1 MTETVFL
8 TGATGFVGTQTARR
22 LMAREGLRLVVLVRG
37 KDRVEAAARLE
48 RTWWP
53 WPELAGVIGTRVE
66 VLAGDVSLPR
76 LGLEQQ
82 AYGDL
87 AARLTHVIHSAA
99 DLRLDGPV
107 EELRKINGQGSA
119 RVVELALAAHRHHGL
134 TRLAHLSTAYVAGKR
149 TGPVPEESL
158 SDADG
163 FSNTYEQTKFEG
175 ERLVRDAAK
184 ELPLSVFRPGMIVGD
199 SRTGEIATFNTV
211 YVPLRLYLAGKLPVM
226 PCRGN
231 LPVNVVPVDYVADA
245 ISRLTF
251 DDSAVGRTFHLTVP
265 PRLLPTA
272 RELLDA
278 VREWAAGALNI
289 RLRAPVMVSV
299 PESLLDRKVL
309 RAVPSALLS
318 YFKEDR
324 QFGTDN
330 TEGLLGPCAMN
341 WREVLPRLLEYGAS
355 QGFLHASGRTAHE
368 QVVFRLQSRTRPVR
382 FHEIADG
389 RETTRTA
396 AEVRQEISRAVGGLR
411 ALGVARGDRIAVAGL
426 NGVRYLVLDVALGL
440 CGAVSVPLYYTTP
453 AAEMD
458 DILRSSGS
466 RLLFIGAPGLIP
478 ELAKSG
484 VHLPVISF
492 CRKLPGPAPGLG
504 IMPWEDFLEL
514 GSGFDQ
520 SPAAVRLSD
529 DATLR
534 FTSGTTGR
542 PKGALFRHDQVR
554 WMARTIASLIPWKVR
569 VRPASWLSFLPMSHV
584 VEGILG
590 TYSPWYLPAPI
601 DIWFLEDFRALSGA
615 LPKARPSVFFSVP
628 RFYEKLWDSFT
639 SRPLGRLYRGLP
651 DGLLQK
657 LLLPVVRYTV
667 LRAAG
672 LNRCAQLISGSAPAS
687 PALLACF
694 EKLGIT
700 IHNAYGLTEAP
711 LVTLNRFGANKPGTV
726 GAPLPETQVRI
737 AADGE
742 VLVKGPQV
750 TTGYDERAGA
760 IRQPFDDGWL
770 LTGDLGHLEDGS
782 LVLDGRKKDL
792 IVTSYG
798 KNIHPGKIETM
809 LKGIP
814 GIVEAMVIGEGRP
827 FCTALLWARDAAAD
841 VEECIREMNGR
852 LSHPEQIKKWSVLK
866 NDLSIEG
873 GELTGNLKLKRQI
886 ILRRFGATID
896 GMYAAG
902 RESA

>member
-22 LMAREGLRLVVLVRG
+22 LMARDGLRLVVLVRG
-37 KDRVEAAARLE
+37 KDRAEAAARLE
-48 RTWWP
+48 RTWWL
-53 WPELAGVIGTRVE
+53 WPELAGAIGTRVE

-76 LGLEQQ
+76 LGLGQET
-82 AYGDL
+82 YDGL
-87 AARLTHVIHSAA
+87 AARVTHIIHSAA

-107 EELRKINGQGSA
+107 EELRKINVQGSA
-119 RVVELALAAHRHHGL
+119 QVVELALAAQRHHGL
-134 TRLAHLSTAYVAGKR
+134 ARLAHVSTAYVAGRR

-175 ERLVRDAAK
+175 ERLVRDTAK
-184 ELPLSVFRPGMIVGD
+184 GLPLSIFRPGMIVGD

-245 ISRLTF
+245 IARLTF
-251 DDSAVGRTFHLTVP
+251 DDRAVGRTFHLTVP

-272 RELLDA
+272 CELLEA
-278 VREWAAGALNI
+278 VRAWAAQALNV
-289 RLRAPVMVSV
+289 RLRAPVMISV
-299 PESLLDRKVL
+299 PDSVLDRKLL
-309 RAVPSALLS
+309 RAIPSALLS

-324 QFGTDN
+324 QFGTEN
-330 TEGLLGPCAMN
+330 TEGLLGPCTMN
-341 WREVLPRLLEYGAS
+341 WKDALPRLLEYGAS
-355 QGFLHASGRTAHE
+355 QGFLHTSGRTAHE

-382 FHEIADG
+382 FHEIAEG
-389 RETTRTA
+389 KEATRTA
-396 AEVRQEISRAVGGLR
+396 ADVRQEISRAVSGLR
-411 ALGVARGDRIAVAGL
+411 ALGVARGDRIAIAGL

-478 ELAKSG
+478 ELAKCE
-484 VHLPVISF
+484 VRLPVISF
-492 CRKLPGPAPGLG
+492 CRKLPETAAGLR
-504 IMPWEDFLEL
+504 IMPWGDFVQL
-514 GSGFDQ
+514 GRGRDSVVA
-520 SPAAVRLSD
+520 PVRLSD

-554 WMARTIASLIPWKVR
+554 WMAQTIASLVPWKAR

-590 TYSPWYLPAPI
+590 TYSPWYLPAPV
-601 DIWFLEDFRALSGA
+601 DIWFLEDFRALSSA
-615 LPKARPSVFFSVP
+615 LPRARPSVFFSVP

-639 SRPLGRLYRGLP
+639 SRPLGRMYRGLP
-651 DGLLQK
+651 DGLLRR
-657 LLLPVVRYTV
+657 LLQPMVRFAV

-672 LNRCAQLISGSAPAS
+672 LDRCAQLISGSAPAS
-687 PALLACF
+687 PALLAGF
-694 EKLGIT
+694 ETMGIT

-711 LVTLNRFGANKPGTV
+711 LVTLNRYGANRPGTV

-760 IRQPFDDGWL
+760 LRQPFEDGWL

-827 FCTALLWARDAAAD
+827 FCTALLWARDMAAD
-841 VEECIREMNGR
+841 VDDGIREMNGR
-852 LSHPEQIKKWSVLK
+852 LSHPEQIRKWSVLK

-873 GELTGNLKLKRQI
+873 GELTGNLKLKRQV
-886 ILRRFGATID
+886 ILQRLGATID